1 MVLLESS
8 GFILGCVKMKDY
20 IFIKSP
26 VKLPMFMM
34 GFLCVFLAG
43 NEGKEFAST
52 PLNCVSSTIEA
63 RVWTCWCIDTN
74 RNTSVVRC
82 GRVKHL
88 NEECAWLKI
97 STFVYPFW

>member
-1 MVLLESS
+1 
-8 GFILGCVKMKDY
+8 
-20 IFIKSP
+20 
-26 VKLPMFMM
+26 MM
-34 GFLCVFLAG
+34 GFPMCVLAG
-43 NEGKEFAST
+43 NEGKEFPST
-52 PLNCVSSTIEA
+52 PLNCASSSIEA

-97 STFVYPFW
+97 SDICLPILVSRSSHC

>member
-1 MVLLESS
+1 MCEDERLHFHQKPSKTASVYD
-8 GFILGCVKMKDY
+8 GITMCV
-20 IFIKSP
+20 
-26 VKLPMFMM
+26 
-34 GFLCVFLAG
+34 LAG

-52 PLNCVSSTIEA
+52 PPNCVSSSIEA

-74 RNTSVVRC
+74 RDTSVVRC